1 MPAWLE
7 DKRRA
12 VHHAAMKRHRA
23 ALGLFAALGCFG
35 AGIAA
40 AQLFSAAPPPA
51 PNLGSPPAVPLDA
64 GGLPAE
70 AWLDAGGKAPKIL
83 FDPDAIELLPDAS
96 LKLTL
101 PPGFDGG
108 DR

>member
-64 GGLPAE
+64 GG
-70 AWLDAGGKAPKIL
+70 KAPKIL